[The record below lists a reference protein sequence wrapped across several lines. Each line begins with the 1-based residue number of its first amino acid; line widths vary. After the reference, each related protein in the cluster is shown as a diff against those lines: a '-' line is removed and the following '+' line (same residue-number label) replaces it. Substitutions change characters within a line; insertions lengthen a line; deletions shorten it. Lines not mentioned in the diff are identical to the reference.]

1 MHALFRYVLTDES
14 PGVSRQIN
22 NDISSNCPEQSDRG
36 RVTHHVTG
44 QNQLVLT
51 ILHGLLD
58 TIEQLPR
65 WTSLPSSLP
74 QSAPPVANLGCIV
87 QQEFLTFAP

>member
-1 MHALFRYVLTDES
+1 MNHPDQGPAR

-22 NDISSNCPEQSDRG
+22 NDISGSCPAQSDRG
-36 RVTHHVTG
+36 AVSHHVTR
-44 QNQLVLT
+44 QEQLLLT
-51 ILHGLLD
+51 DPDRLHD
-58 TIEQLPR
+58 PIEQLPSL
-65 WTSLPSSLP
+65 TSLPSSLP